1 MYIENKYLG
10 RERGPFILVILGLG
24 FDVLKLFNAFSIQIL
39 EVTIKLQRVSPSC
52 LGVRLKTW
60 RKKIHICV
68 VGKSVRFKKR
78 IILKINS
85 HFQKKIQIK
94 RFETITPKGHYFF
107 FLNTNFEVWD
117 LLPLLSLWLNFLLF
131 SNLKWN

>member
-52 LGVRLKTW
+52 LGVRLKA
-60 RKKIHICV
+60 
-68 VGKSVRFKKR
+68 
-78 IILKINS
+78 
-85 HFQKKIQIK
+85 
-94 RFETITPKGHYFF
+94 
-107 FLNTNFEVWD
+107 
-117 LLPLLSLWLNFLLF
+117 
-131 SNLKWN
+131 